1 MGSSAV
7 KYRGKGFW
15 SYDRYLEDALALMA
29 EAIDPETPESWL
41 TDARRHWSLM
51 STGIFLGCVYPDFDE
66 IVTSESREKTVL
78 ALLESALS
86 RSDLTPEARATLQL
100 MSKLIL
106 GELDLVLSSPLDYM
120 VSREHPYR
128 KMRTQPAMGL

>member
-1 MGSSAV
+1 
-7 KYRGKGFW
+7 
-15 SYDRYLEDALALMA
+15 
-29 EAIDPETPESWL
+29 
-41 TDARRHWSLM
+41 
-51 STGIFLGCVYPDFDE
+51 
-66 IVTSESREKTVL
+66 
-78 ALLESALS
+78 
-86 RSDLTPEARATLQL
+86 